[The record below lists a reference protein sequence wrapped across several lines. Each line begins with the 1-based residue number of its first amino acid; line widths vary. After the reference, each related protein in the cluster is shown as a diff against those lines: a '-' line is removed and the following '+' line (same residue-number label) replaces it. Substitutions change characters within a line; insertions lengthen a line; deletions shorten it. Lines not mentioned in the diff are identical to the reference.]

1 MANSTIPRKVEV
13 EEVTIGEVLFHKEG
27 GIVSLS
33 SNRNVSMDAA
43 VYNYL
48 CDVPEAYRP
57 RAIRYAQCLAG
68 NAGNVVCNLRVQP
81 SGRVDIYS
89 PAVVSNQAIW
99 LGASYII

>member
-13 EEVTIGEVLFHKEG
+13 EETTIGDVLFHREG
-27 GIVSLS
+27 GIVSMS
-33 SNRNVSMDAA
+33 STRNVSMNAS

-48 CDVPEAYRP
+48 CDVPAEYRP

-68 NAGNVVCNLRVQP
+68 NAGNVSCNLRVQP

-89 PAVVSNQAIW
+89 PTVVSNQPIW